1 MMKQTCVMVM
11 GVLLAGFAYAD
22 LAGGVN
28 LLANPSFEEPTIE
41 PWLNDGCLSLSI
53 STLDAVDGVQSLKMY
68 YDSDYDAVY
77 QALPVGPG
85 DLYQTFQMTFSVKS
99 LENKPVIVRAG
110 IWEFSP
116 NGITFNE
123 SDWVAVGTEWQ
134 TISYETALN
143 RDNTDAIRAV
153 VQCAPQDTPKTPG
166 NLLVDD
172 VRLIKVVPEPAAM
185 LLLGLGGLILRMRK

>member
-1 MMKQTCVMVM
+1 MKQVCVMVM

-22 LAGGVN
+22 LARGVN

-41 PWLNDGCLSLSI
+41 PWLNDGCISLSI
-53 STLDAVDGVQSLKMY
+53 STMDAVDGVQSLQMH
-68 YDSDYDAVY
+68 YDSDFDAVY
-77 QALPVGPG
+77 QPLPIGPG

-99 LENKPVIVRAG
+99 LESKPVIVRAG

-123 SDWVAVGTEWQ
+123 SDWVAVGTNWQ
-134 TISYETALN
+134 IISYEVTLN

-166 NLLVDD
+166 NLLVDN
-172 VRLIKVVPEPAAM
+172 VSLIVVPEPAAM